1 MSNAGKR
8 KAMRLLLLAGLVCF
22 LLLPALAQSFEDHLK
37 YGYEQYINGN
47 YQEALKHYD
56 EALALSPGSAE
67 PYYWKA
73 KCYDKLG
80 DTRNA
85 ILNLKETLKLDPDHW
100 GAKYILASITHDLPE
115 NYPAPGNI
123 SMAFQDTDVAQV
135 VYLLAKETGMNLIPG
150 QDLRG
155 KITLS
160 LTDVSTEEALRAIL
174 ETAHAKLIADGKLFK
189 VIPLGDLYEFVE
201 EGGSI
206 SKTYKIDYIS
216 PANATETLKILLPN
230 AEKIETVKDS
240 NYLIVQGPRAVIQ
253 KADALIRSLDAAPK
267 QVVVEAKVI
276 EVRATDI
283 SNLGWDI
290 KGTYARN
297 TNDKVQTKGLAG
309 RPTDTGAQGLYA
321 QVISGNIEAYLSGL
335 ANKTGVNVVA
345 SPRITTLSDKP
356 ASILIGAK
364 YGYKTAII
372 TQTSTTQQIQF
383 LEVGTAL
390 TITPHVTKDG
400 FIRMRVEPK
409 VSDGQVVNDLPQENT
424 TETVN
429 EVMVRDGQTI
439 VIGGLIKDKEVQ
451 TDAGIPFLMDIPL
464 LGGLFRKTTT
474 NIEKSELLVFVTPHI
489 LTPETLTQM
498 SKQAAEM
505 EAKNQEMKARLIH

>member
-1 MSNAGKR
+1 MSNTGKF
-8 KAMRLLLLAGLVCF
+8 RLLLLAGLVCC

-56 EALALSPGSAE
+56 EALALSPGAAE

-80 DTRNA
+80 DSGNA
-85 ILNLKETLKLDPDHW
+85 ILNLKETLKLDPGHW
-100 GAKYILASITHDLPE
+100 GAKYILASITHNLPE

-123 SMAFQDTDVAQV
+123 SMAFQDTDIVQV

-160 LTDVSTEEALRAIL
+160 LTDVSTEEALQAIL
-174 ETAHAKLIADGKLFK
+174 ETAHAKLIADGNLFK

-201 EGGSI
+201 AEGGSI

-216 PANATETLKILLPN
+216 PANATDTLKILLPD

-253 KADALIRSLDAAPK
+253 KADALIRSLDSAPK

-276 EVRATDI
+276 EVRATDV

-290 KGTYARN
+290 KGTYAKN
-297 TNDKVQTKGLAG
+297 TNDIVQTKGLAG
-309 RPTDTGAQGLYA
+309 RTTDTGAQGLYA

-335 ANKTGVNVVA
+335 ANKSGVNIVA

-400 FIRMRVEPK
+400 FIKMKVEPK

-424 TETVN
+424 TETAN

-451 TDAGIPFLMDIPL
+451 TDTGIPFLMDIPF
-464 LGGLFRKTTT
+464 LGGLFRKTAT

-505 EAKNQEMKARLIH
+505 EAKNQEMKARLVH